1 MKTPPAHTVA
11 KYSQGPSRVQMHPFS
26 LLLSLALCYTNLP
39 ALPLAPSKS
48 SKCHPEIL
56 QTPSPPNRRHSMCSG
71 RLRTR
76 LERVQT
82 PKNGDRHEDQT
93 VPASKKAPCTAR
105 CVSPSGSWPQLTIR
119 VLSHARPPW
128 FWLLVHCFHYNR
140 KRMLGIISYYCD
152 GQPLRTS
159 CFHKKRMDSH
169 RTCRGPHT

>member
-71 RLRTR
+71 RSRTR

-93 VPASKKAPCTAR
+93 VPRIEKSALYCKMRFSKWVMASTHDSGAIPCPPALILTA
-105 CVSPSGSWPQLTIR
+105 CALLSLQPQAYAGYNLI
-119 VLSHARPPW
+119 
-128 FWLLVHCFHYNR
+128 LL
-140 KRMLGIISYYCD
+140 
-152 GQPLRTS
+152 
-159 CFHKKRMDSH
+159 
-169 RTCRGPHT
+169 